1 MTATPL
7 TLDGGTEVRPVDN
20 VESANVVPL
29 RRRQRE
35 TTRSGGAE
43 DRIPALSALDSAAEY
58 VLVVRSGDSLRVF
71 SEGGLTAQDADGR
84 ELHPS
89 HEGEELEAAL
99 PLLVGRVEDGE
110 VLEPS
115 AQDTT
120 APAAPIEAPVATD
133 AESLFG
139 SILDLDETNKV
150 ADLVRGSIVADGPA
164 AAEEAPEESPEAYL
178 SIALVLPDGRRIT
191 ADHTVLLG
199 RSPSARP
206 EDSEA
211 ETVALASNLTDISR
225 NHLELVFDGAALLA
239 RDLDSTNGTVLTR
252 PGQAPRLIPTEEAVR
267 ILPGDSL
274 NLGGSA
280 TVDIEG
286 LR

>member
-1 MTATPL
+1 MASPSRKTSQGSDQPPRGGPNGGAGASGLAKHRRVAPATRRRGVTLRASARPRKRPDPERRWQSMTATPL

-110 VLEPS
+110 VL
-115 AQDTT
+115 
-120 APAAPIEAPVATD
+120 
-133 AESLFG
+133 
-139 SILDLDETNKV
+139 
-150 ADLVRGSIVADGPA
+150 
-164 AAEEAPEESPEAYL
+164 
-178 SIALVLPDGRRIT
+178 
-191 ADHTVLLG
+191 
-199 RSPSARP
+199 
-206 EDSEA
+206 
-211 ETVALASNLTDISR
+211 
-225 NHLELVFDGAALLA
+225 
-239 RDLDSTNGTVLTR
+239 
-252 PGQAPRLIPTEEAVR
+252 
-267 ILPGDSL
+267 
-274 NLGGSA
+274 
-280 TVDIEG
+280 
-286 LR
+286 